1 MEADGSNASNDS
13 GNTKP
18 AAQNEMLPVILALQ
32 SSFAHMKLCHN
43 SVVDLTR
50 FVGMSQCSS
59 VVHYTHLLYFVFYC
73 QRWYPTNQ
81 WVICNSPRADGV
93 FFKTEL
99 LGLNKS
105 TQQDPQEFNKLF
117 FAKIESANLTTR
129 EPSRAS
135 FNDLLSGRVKYSTR
149 CNGCRQERVP
159 PEHPFHEL
167 DLSIEGVHSVG
178 EALANYT
185 AVEHLT
191 GENQYECATCR
202 GRRDAQRCTIILKA
216 PTVLNLHLL
225 RYGYDRETYERKKL
239 TSEVTFQ
246 DTMEVCGERFKL
258 VSVLYHKGRSAYGGH
273 YVCDALDW
281 RTGEWWHYDDDTV
294 CATTN
299 PSLNMNP
306 TSSSSRST
314 NIDGSATKSRHNTTN
329 HTNSEPMCIDLLDT
343 PTTTPIKSPKRNN
356 TASTKTK
363 PIVLPIAI
371 EDDLE
376 DTDQEEWVEPS
387 KGNNKRTLG
396 ISKKTTTT
404 ATASGDAKSINKGK
418 GGNAKKKRAVEVDLT
433 DSVDIAS
440 GGGAGA
446 FVVFLCCC
454 RRCD

>member
-1 MEADGSNASNDS
+1 M
-13 GNTKP
+13 
-18 AAQNEMLPVILALQ
+18 
-32 SSFAHMKLCHN
+32 
-43 SVVDLTR
+43 
-50 FVGMSQCSS
+50 
-59 VVHYTHLLYFVFYC
+59 
-73 QRWYPTNQ
+73 YPFRNL
-81 WVICNSPRADGV
+81 
-93 FFKTEL
+93 EL

-129 EPSRAS
+129 EPARAS

-149 CNGCRQERVP
+149 CNGCGQERVP

-167 DLSIEGVHSVG
+167 DLSIEGVHSVE

-202 GRRDAQRCTIILKA
+202 GRQDAQRCTIILKA

-306 TSSSSRST
+306 TSSSSSTT
-314 NIDGSATKSRHNTTN
+314 NIDNSAAKTSHTTTS

-343 PTTTPIKSPKRNN
+343 PTTSPIKSPNR
-356 TASTKTK
+356 STTSSSKNK
-363 PIVLPIAI
+363 PTVLPIAV
-371 EDDLE
+371 EDDNIE
-376 DTDQEEWVEPS
+376 DTDPDEWVDTNT
-387 KGNNKRTLG
+387 KGKNKRTLG
-396 ISKKTTTT
+396 TSKKTT
-404 ATASGDAKSINKGK
+404 AAASGDAKGTTKGK
-418 GGNAKKKRAVEVDLT
+418 VGNSRKKRAVEVDLT
-433 DSVDIAS
+433 DSVDNAS
-440 GGGAGA
+440 GGGAGMLWNIS
-446 FVVFLCCC
+446 F
-454 RRCD
+454 